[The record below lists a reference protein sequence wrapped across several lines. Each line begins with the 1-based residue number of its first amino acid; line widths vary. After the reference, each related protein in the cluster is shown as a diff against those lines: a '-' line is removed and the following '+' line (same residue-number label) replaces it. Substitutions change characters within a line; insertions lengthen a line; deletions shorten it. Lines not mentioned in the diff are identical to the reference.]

1 MKKRLSLL
9 VAVLMM
15 LTLVPASAFAVEAK
29 YSSVVSVDDS
39 EGTATF
45 SATFKIEEN
54 DLVGLKD
61 GSVAVQLVGDD
72 VVFETLNIG
81 VSSPTAIT
89 PSTNSIYEVANLTK
103 AQLAPGNAA
112 GQILKI
118 NGTVRFKN
126 AVDGEY
132 KIIYDLSGVG
142 LPTYPERVF
151 AKLTDKDGGF
161 TKVTGAVKKIARGKG
176 QDVAPFEVTGK
187 AGDEITVKL
196 PSSDFE
202 FEAGTKVTNGEHPT
216 DPTKQYKID
225 DKGNLIFKLKS
236 TKAVVQAVLTV
247 KKAAGKGDVEFD
259 VKKGSATDTIKVAE
273 YVDYGVTMEL
283 VKALQEKL
291 ANGDTYKVDVK
302 VKTTDRDTLPK
313 VMDFEVS
320 GADVKVVNS
329 GFEGDAVKDF
339 DDNFTWNSP
348 QGGANSFTVKLEVKP
363 DWDAN
368 GDVVLKAKGRGME
381 DLSLV
386 ILKVKPVAEMKVET
400 KEILGG
406 DSKVA
411 VADIVITETQGMA
424 MKSGTM
430 FGVSLTGLKFAD
442 QVKFDVKGKIEAEGL
457 TVKDY
462 TLDKADQTLY
472 FKIGTRSKADAP
484 GKITLKDVEV
494 VSTRAFPFGTHKL
507 TFVHVNEFKEQTEKR
522 GTKYA
527 FKAKESA
534 VLDTINSAEFIKVVD
549 KMSKVKKTT
558 IFTLGSADYTVDGQA
573 MKLDTPVF
581 TQDNY
586 TMLPVRAIAD
596 ALGVD
601 VVWNQENL
609 TATFIDGDIVV
620 SVTQDAKMLYK
631 NGNSYPMVTKATV
644 KADRMFIPV
653 SSVGDA
659 FGLTRDYDYLYNK
672 TSKEV
677 TIYPKAMP
685 AAAEEVKAEQPKAEE
700 VKVAE
705 VK

>member
-54 DLVGLKD
+54 DIIGLKD

-81 VSSPTAIT
+81 VTSATAIT
-89 PSTNSIYEVANLTK
+89 PATNSIYEVANLTK
-103 AQLAPGNAA
+103 AELAPGNAA
-112 GQILKI
+112 GQVLKI

-151 AKLTDKDGGF
+151 AKLNDKDGGF
-161 TKVTGAVKKIARGKG
+161 TKVTGTVKKIARGKG

-187 AGDEITVKL
+187 VGEEVIVKL
-196 PSSDFE
+196 PSTDFK
-202 FEAGTKVTNGEHPT
+202 FEAGTRVTNGTTPVFDH
-216 DPTKQYKID
+216 
-225 DKGNLIFKLKS
+225 DKGTMKFNLTS

-247 KKAAGKGDVEFD
+247 TRDAGKGDVEFD

-302 VKTTDRDTLPK
+302 VKTSDRDYLPK
-313 VMDFEVS
+313 VMDFEVE
-320 GADVKVVNS
+320 GADVKVLSATN
-329 GFEGDAVKDF
+329 FEGDAVGDF
-339 DDNFTWNSP
+339 GDNFTWNSP
-348 QGGANSFTVKLEVKP
+348 QGGANNFTVKLEVAP
-363 DWDAN
+363 DWDAS
-368 GDVVLKAKGRGME
+368 GDVVLKAKGRGMD

-400 KEILGG
+400 KEVLGG

-411 VADIVITETQGMA
+411 VADIVITETQGGA
-424 MKSGTM
+424 MKNGTV
-430 FGVSLTGLKFAD
+430 FGVTLTGLKFAD
-442 QVKFDVKGKIEAEGL
+442 EVKFDVKGKIEAEGL
-457 TVKDY
+457 TVKSY

-472 FKIGTRSKADAP
+472 FTVATRSKTDAP

-507 TFVHVNEFKEQTEKR
+507 TFVHVGEFVSDPAMKR
-522 GTKYA
+522 GSKYA
-527 FKAKESA
+527 LTSNKHAL
-534 VLDTINSAEFIKVVD
+534 LDTINSDEFIKVVD

-685 AAAEEVKAEQPKAEE
+685 AAAEEVKAEEVKAEE
-700 VKVAE
+700 VK
-705 VK
+705 